1 MLDRIIA
8 FSIKQK
14 LIVGLLVLG
23 LIGWGAYNVTQLPI
37 DAVPDITNNQVQVI
51 TVSPALGAGDIE
63 RLITF
68 PIEQATRN
76 VPGIIEQ
83 RSFSRFGLSLVTIV
97 FDDATDIY
105 WARQQVTERL
115 TQLTIPE
122 GLGKPELGPV
132 SSGLGEIFQYV
143 VKPKPGYEGKYDA
156 SELRTIQDWI
166 VRRQLIGTEGVAD
179 VSSFGG
185 LLKQYEIAVDP
196 ERLGAM
202 GITIA
207 DVFTA
212 VARNNANTGGAYI
225 EKGPAMLF
233 IRTEGLIADMEAIR
247 TIQVKVLPDH
257 TPVLLHDVAEVR
269 LGTATRYGAMTYND
283 EGEAA
288 GAVVMMLKGA
298 NSSEV
303 IKNVKER
310 IATIEKTLPEGVT
323 IEPFLDRT
331 KMVNNAIHT
340 VETNLMEGALIVVLI
355 LVFFLANLRAGLVVA
370 SVIPLA
376 MLFAVI
382 MMNLFGVSGNLM
394 SLGAL
399 DFGLIVDGAVIIV
412 EAVLHRLHGHGH
424 GLGTGRL
431 DQKRMDEVVRGSA
444 SRMMNSA
451 MFGQVII
458 LIVYLPILSLQ
469 GIEGKMFKPMAQT
482 VAFAVLGAAILSL
495 TYVPMMS
502 AMFLSK
508 KLNPPATWTDRM
520 MERLGKSYRTWL
532 DKAILKPMRL
542 VVAAVVLLVVA
553 GGIMAAMGGEFIP
566 ELEEGDF
573 AIDTRLLTGSSL
585 TNTVETCQKAAGML
599 KDQYPEVEKVV
610 AKIGSGEIPTDPMPI
625 EAADMMVILK
635 PKKEWTSAKT
645 FDELAEKMGS
655 TLSVLPGVTFGFQYP
670 VQMRFNELM
679 TGARQDVV
687 CKIYGED
694 LDTLATYAHK
704 LGELVS
710 SVEGA
715 KDLYVEA
722 VGGLPQIVVTHH
734 RAALARYGLDVEAV
748 NDVVRTAF
756 AGSVAGQVF
765 EGERRFDLVVRARS
779 HSRSDLSDV
788 QRLLV
793 PTPMGK
799 PVPLSLL
806 ADVRIEDGP
815 NQVQREDAK
824 RRITVGFN
832 VRGRDV
838 QSIVEE
844 LQGKVDAQLDLPV
857 GYYTT
862 YGGAFENLVE
872 AKKRLVVVVPLA
884 LLLILL
890 LLYFAFGSLKL
901 SLLVFSAVPL
911 SAIGGVFALA
921 GRGMPFSISAGVGF
935 IALFGVA
942 VLNGIVLISEFEH
955 LMKEGMLDIK
965 ERIRT
970 GTANRLRPVLMT
982 ASVASLGFLPMAL
995 SNGAGAEVQRPLATV
1010 VIGGLITATFLTL
1023 FVLPSLY
1030 MLAFRKVKNGGT
1042 KGPKTAVAMILLTLL
1057 GAPLATN
1064 AQTTVLPITL
1074 EQAVDSALRNNL
1086 YLKGAAL
1093 RSEAEEAL
1101 IGSGWDLPQTNID
1114 FEYGQVN
1121 TNAND
1126 DRISLSQS
1134 LSFPTVYAQR
1144 RKMLKHNAACVRWE
1158 QALRQREVRTQVKQ
1172 SYHEVLVLREQLRL
1186 LQEADSIY
1194 TLAVSGEEQRFDLG
1208 SSNVLQ
1214 RATARTQAMLMRA
1227 RVQQV
1232 KADLEQSRTRLAQLV
1247 NLSTVPNAPPVILEP
1262 QPIPLK
1268 QVTPVMPGDSAVQ
1281 LHPVIRAANEQMAA
1295 ADARWHMERST
1306 LLPNLT
1312 LGVSSMTLYQSP
1324 SVPDG
1329 SVIYGR
1335 DDRFTMV
1342 RAGIGVPL
1350 FFSAQSARN
1359 KAARID
1365 TERATNETAA
1375 LTQEVRT
1382 QLQQAQQ
1389 RYTAQLARVEAFEQ
1403 GATQEAEQLRR
1414 SAEEAYLNG
1423 QIDRLEWSLLTGQSI
1438 TLSMEYL
1445 DALRALGRA
1454 SIEFNAFNDF

>member
-1 MLDRIIA
+1 
-8 FSIKQK
+8 
-14 LIVGLLVLG
+14 
-23 LIGWGAYNVTQLPI
+23 
-37 DAVPDITNNQVQVI
+37 
-51 TVSPALGAGDIE
+51 
-63 RLITF
+63 
-68 PIEQATRN
+68 
-76 VPGIIEQ
+76 
-83 RSFSRFGLSLVTIV
+83 
-97 FDDATDIY
+97 
-105 WARQQVTERL
+105 
-115 TQLTIPE
+115 
-122 GLGKPELGPV
+122 
-132 SSGLGEIFQYV
+132 
-143 VKPKPGYEGKYDA
+143 
-156 SELRTIQDWI
+156 
-166 VRRQLIGTEGVAD
+166 
-179 VSSFGG
+179 
-185 LLKQYEIAVDP
+185 
-196 ERLGAM
+196 
-202 GITIA
+202 
-207 DVFTA
+207 
-212 VARNNANTGGAYI
+212 
-225 EKGPAMLF
+225 
-233 IRTEGLIADMEAIR
+233 
-247 TIQVKVLPDH
+247 
-257 TPVLLHDVAEVR
+257 
-269 LGTATRYGAMTYND
+269 
-283 EGEAA
+283 
-288 GAVVMMLKGA
+288 
-298 NSSEV
+298 
-303 IKNVKER
+303 
-310 IATIEKTLPEGVT
+310 
-323 IEPFLDRT
+323 
-331 KMVNNAIHT
+331 
-340 VETNLMEGALIVVLI
+340 
-355 LVFFLANLRAGLVVA
+355 
-370 SVIPLA
+370 
-376 MLFAVI
+376 
-382 MMNLFGVSGNLM
+382 
-394 SLGAL
+394 
-399 DFGLIVDGAVIIV
+399 
-412 EAVLHRLHGHGH
+412 
-424 GLGTGRL
+424 
-431 DQKRMDEVVRGSA
+431 
-444 SRMMNSA
+444 
-451 MFGQVII
+451 
-458 LIVYLPILSLQ
+458 
-469 GIEGKMFKPMAQT
+469 
-482 VAFAVLGAAILSL
+482 
-495 TYVPMMS
+495 
-502 AMFLSK
+502 
-508 KLNPPATWTDRM
+508 
-520 MERLGKSYRTWL
+520 
-532 DKAILKPMRL
+532 MRL
-542 VVAAVVLLVVA
+542 VVAAVLLLVVA

-585 TNTVETCQKAAGML
+585 TNTLETCQKAAGML

-635 PKKEWTSAKT
+635 PKKDWTSAKT

-694 LDTLATYAHK
+694 LDTLAAYAHK

-715 KDLYVEA
+715 KDLYVET

-779 HSRSDLSDV
+779 QSRSDLSDV

-844 LQGKVDAQLDLPV
+844 LQGKVDAQLALPV

-872 AKKRLVVVVPLA
+872 AKKRLSVVVPLA

-955 LMKEGMLDIK
+955 LAKNGLKDVA
-965 ERIRT
+965 ERIRQ
-970 GTANRLRPVLMT
+970 GTATRLRPVLMT

-1010 VIGGLITATFLTL
+1010 VIGGLLTATLLTL
-1023 FVLPSLY
+1023 FVLPALY
-1030 MLAFRKVKNGGT
+1030 KLAFRTPKNGKA
-1042 KGPKTAVAMILLTLL
+1042 KGPKPAIAMILLALI
-1057 GAPLATN
+1057 GAPLATQ
-1064 AQTTVLPITL
+1064 AQSTVLPITL
-1074 EQAVDSALRNNL
+1074 EQAMDSALRNNL

-1093 RSEAEEAL
+1093 RSEAEDKL
-1101 IGSGWDLPQTNID
+1101 IGTAWDLPRTNVD
-1114 FEYGQVN
+1114 FEYGQIN
-1121 TNAND
+1121 TNVND
-1126 DRISLSQS
+1126 DRIGLSQN
-1134 LSFPTVYAQR
+1134 LAFPTVYAQR
-1144 RKMLKHNAACVRWE
+1144 RKMLKHGAAGVRWE
-1158 QALRQREVRTQVKQ
+1158 QAMRQREVRVQVRQ
-1172 SYHEVLVLREQLRL
+1172 TYHEVLILGEQLRL

-1214 RATARTQAMLMRA
+1214 RATARTQAMLMRS

-1232 KADLEQSRTRLAQLV
+1232 KSEMEQARTRLSQLM
-1247 NLSTVPNAPPVILEP
+1247 NSTGDWSIM
-1262 QPIPLK
+1262 PIPLK
-1268 QVTPVMPGDSAVQ
+1268 QTVSVLPDESTVVK
-1281 LHPVIRAANEQMAA
+1281 HPVVRSASEQESA
-1295 ADARWHMERST
+1295 ADARWRMERASM
-1306 LLPNLT
+1306 LPEFNL
-1312 LGVSSMTLYQSP
+1312 GAASMTLYQSP

-1329 SVIYGR
+1329 SLIYGR
-1335 DDRFTMV
+1335 DERFTMV

-1350 FFSAQSARN
+1350 FFGAQSARN
-1359 KAARID
+1359 KAARLD

-1375 LTQEVRT
+1375 LTQEIRT

-1454 SIEFNAFNDF
+1454 SIELNAFNEQ

>member
-1 MLDRIIA
+1 MLDRIISY
-8 FSIKQK
+8 SIRNK

-83 RSFSRFGLSLVTIV
+83 RSFSRFGLSVVTIV
-97 FDDATDIY
+97 FDDATDVY
-105 WARQQVTERL
+105 WARQQVNERL
-115 TQLTIPE
+115 AQITIPAT
-122 GLGKPELGPV
+122 LGKPELGPV

-143 VKPKPGYEGKYDA
+143 VRAKPGYEGKYDA
-156 SELRTIQDWI
+156 TELRTIQDWI
-166 VRRQLIGTEGVAD
+166 VRRQLLGTEGVAD

-207 DVFTA
+207 DVFEA

-225 EKGPAMLF
+225 EKGPTLLF
-233 IRTEGLIADMEAIR
+233 VRTEGLITDMDAIR

-257 TPVLLHDVAEVR
+257 TPVLLRDVAEVR
-269 LGTATRYGAMTYND
+269 LGTATRYGALTYND

-298 NSSEV
+298 NSSAV
-303 IKNVKER
+303 IGKVKER
-310 IATIEKTLPEGVT
+310 IALIEKTLPEGVT

-370 SVIPLA
+370 SVIPLS

-412 EAVLHRLHGHGH
+412 EAVLHRMHHSHDRSGAQK
-424 GLGTGRL
+424 L
-431 DQKRMDEVVRGSA
+431 DQLHMDQAVGSAA

-495 TYVPMMS
+495 TYVPMVS
-502 AMFLSK
+502 ALFLSK
-508 KLNPPATWTDRM
+508 RLNPPTTWTDRM
-520 MERLGKSYRTWL
+520 MERLGKFYNTWL
-532 DKAILKPMRL
+532 NKAILRPMRL
-542 VVAAVVLLVVA
+542 VVAAIVLLIVA
-553 GGIMAAMGGEFIP
+553 TGILAAMGGEFIP

-573 AIDTRLLTGSSL
+573 AVDTRLLTGSSL
-585 TNTVETCQKAAGML
+585 TNTVETCGKAAGML
-599 KDQYPEVEKVV
+599 KANYPEVEKVV

-645 FDELAEKMGS
+645 FDELAEKMGA
-655 TLSVLPGVTFGFQYP
+655 TLSALPGVTFGFQYP

-694 LDTLATYAHK
+694 LDTLAAYAHK
-704 LGELVS
+704 LGELVN
-710 SVEGA
+710 SVQGA
-715 KDLYVEA
+715 KDLYVES
-722 VGGLPQIVVTHH
+722 VGGLPQIVVRHD

-765 EGERRFDLVVRARS
+765 EGERRFDLVVRARTQ
-779 HSRSDLSDV
+779 SRTDLADV

-793 PTPMGK
+793 PTRTGK

-806 ADVRIEDGP
+806 ASVRVEDGP

-838 QSIVEE
+838 QTIVEE
-844 LQGKVDAQLDLPV
+844 LQTKVDAQLDLPA

-872 AKKRLVVVVPLA
+872 AKKRLTVVVPLA

-890 LLYFAFGSLKL
+890 LLYFAFGSFKL

-911 SAIGGVFALA
+911 SAIGGVFALW
-921 GRGMPFSISAGVGF
+921 GRDMPFSISAGVGF

-955 LMKEGMLDIK
+955 LLKNGLQDVA
-965 ERIRT
+965 ERIRQ
-970 GTANRLRPVLMT
+970 GTATRLRPVLMT

-1010 VIGGLITATFLTL
+1010 VIGGLLTATLLTL
-1023 FVLPSLY
+1023 FVLPALY
-1030 MLAFRKVKNGGT
+1030 MLAYRKRKKERPQRPT
-1042 KGPKTAVAMILLTLL
+1042 TPIVAGILLAFVSLPF
-1057 GAPLATN
+1057 ASN
-1064 AQTTVLPITL
+1064 AQQAGLPITL
-1074 EQAVDSALRNNL
+1074 EQAVDSAMANNL
-1086 YLKGAAL
+1086 YLKSAAF
-1093 RSEAEEAL
+1093 RSEAEEAM
-1101 IGSGWDLPQTNID
+1101 IGTAWDLPRTNVD
-1114 FEYGQVN
+1114 YEYGQIN
-1121 TNAND
+1121 TNVND
-1126 DRISLSQS
+1126 DRISLTQS
-1134 LSFPTVYAQR
+1134 IAFPSVYTR
-1144 RKMLKHNAACVRWE
+1144 RRQMLKHTAAGVRWE
-1158 QALRQREVRTQVKQ
+1158 QVLREREVRLQVKQ
-1172 SYHEVLVLREQLRL
+1172 AYHDVLVLSEQLHL
-1186 LQEADSIY
+1186 LEQADSIY
-1194 TLAVSGEEQRFDLG
+1194 AAATVGEEQRFDLG
-1208 SSNVLQ
+1208 ASNVLQ
-1214 RATARTQAMLMRA
+1214 RATARTQGMLMRA
-1227 RVQQV
+1227 RAQQV
-1232 KADLEQSRTRLAQLV
+1232 SADLEQTRARLAQLLNTTARLQPAPMV
-1247 NLSTVPNAPPVILEP
+1247 MKITADGVPGEE
-1262 QPIPLK
+1262 
-1268 QVTPVMPGDSAVQ
+1268 AVQ
-1281 LHPVIRAANEQMAA
+1281 QHPLVRAAHEQEAA
-1295 ADARWHMERST
+1295 AEARWRMERST
-1306 LLPNLT
+1306 LLPDLT
-1312 LGVSSMTLYQSP
+1312 FGVASMTLDQSP
-1324 SVPDG
+1324 AVDDATT
-1329 SVIYGR
+1329 IYDR
-1335 DDRFTMV
+1335 SDRFTAV
-1342 RAGIGVPL
+1342 RAGISVPL
-1350 FFSAQSARN
+1350 FFGAQSARN
-1359 KAARID
+1359 KAAHIG
-1365 TERATNETAA
+1365 TARASNETEA
-1375 LTQEVRT
+1375 LAQEVRT
-1382 QLQQAQQ
+1382 QLQQAYQ
-1389 RYTAQLARVEAFEQ
+1389 RYVAQLARVEAFEQ
-1403 GATQEAEQLRR
+1403 GATQEAEQLGR
-1414 SAEEAYLNG
+1414 SAQEAYSNG
-1423 QIDRLEWSLLTGQSI
+1423 QIDRLQWSLLTGQSI

-1454 SIEFNAFNDF
+1454 AIELNAFNQQ

>member
-8 FSIKQK
+8 FSIQQK

-23 LIGWGAYNVTQLPI
+23 LIAYGAYEVTRLPI

-83 RSFSRFGLSLVTIV
+83 RSFSRFGLSVVTIV
-97 FDDATDIY
+97 FDDATDVY

-122 GLGKPELGPV
+122 HLGKPELGPV
-132 SSGLGEIFQYV
+132 TSGLGEIYQYV
-143 VKPKPGYEGKYDA
+143 VKPMPGYEGRYTPM
-156 SELRTIQDWI
+156 ELRTIQDWI

-202 GITIA
+202 GITLA
-207 DVFTA
+207 DVFDA

-225 EKGPAMLF
+225 EKGPQLLF
-233 IRTEGLIADMEAIR
+233 IRTEGLLQDMEGIR
-247 TIQVKVLPDH
+247 SIQVKVLPDH
-257 TPVLLHDVAEVR
+257 TPVLLRDVAEVR
-269 LGTATRYGAMTYND
+269 LGTATRYGALVHD
-283 EGEAA
+283 QEEAT
-288 GAVVMMLKGA
+288 GAIVMMLKGA
-298 NSSEV
+298 NSSDV
-303 IKNVKER
+303 VARVKER
-310 IATIEKTLPEGVT
+310 IAQIQKTLPEGVE
-323 IEPFLDRT
+323 IQPFLDRT

-340 VETNLMEGALIVVLI
+340 VETNLLEGALIVVLI
-355 LVFFLANLRAGLVVA
+355 LVLFLANLRAGLVVA

-412 EAVLHRLHGHGH
+412 EAVLHHMHGGSHRSA
-424 GLGTGRL
+424 GRL
-431 DQKRMDEVVRGSA
+431 GQAQMDEVVRSSA

-482 VAFAVLGAAILSL
+482 VAFAVLGAALLSL

-502 AMFLSK
+502 ALFLSK
-508 KLNPPATWTDRM
+508 RTDAPATWTDRM
-520 MERLGKSYRTWL
+520 MDRLGSAYRRWL
-532 DKAILKPMRL
+532 DRAIAKPMRL
-542 VVAAVVLLVVA
+542 VAGAAVLLVVA
-553 GGIMAAMGGEFIP
+553 GGILGSMGGEFIP

-573 AIDTRLLTGSSL
+573 AVETRLLTGSSL
-585 TNTVETCQKAAGML
+585 SASVDACKKGAGIL
-599 KDQYPEVEKVV
+599 KTQFPEVVKVV
-610 AKIGSGEIPTDPMPI
+610 SKIGSGEIPTDPMPI

-645 FDELAEKMGS
+645 FDELAEKMGGA
-655 TLSVLPGVTFGFQYP
+655 LSVIPGVSFGFQYP

-687 CKIYGED
+687 CKIFGED
-694 LDTLATYAHK
+694 LDTLAHYAQR
-704 LGELVS
+704 LGTLVNT
-710 SVEGA
+710 VEGA
-715 KDLYVEA
+715 KDLYVER
-722 VGGLPQIVVTHH
+722 VGGLPQIVVKHD
-734 RAALARYGLDVEAV
+734 RGALARYGLDVEAV

-765 EGERRFDLVVRARS
+765 EGERRFDLVVRAAEQ
-779 HSRSDLSDV
+779 SRTALADV

-806 ADVRIEDGP
+806 AEVDVIDGP

-824 RRITVGFN
+824 RRITIGFN

-838 QSIVEE
+838 QSIVTD
-844 LQGKVDAQLDLPV
+844 LQGKVDADLKLPA
-857 GYYTT
+857 GYFIT
-862 YGGAFENLVE
+862 YGGTFENLIE
-872 AKKRLVVVVPLA
+872 AKQRLSVVVPIA

-911 SAIGGVFALA
+911 SAIGGVFALW

-955 LMKEGMLDIK
+955 LRKGGMKDVA
-965 ERIRT
+965 ERIRK
-970 GTANRLRPVLMT
+970 GTATRLRPVLMT

-995 SNGAGAEVQRPLATV
+995 SNGSGAEVQRPLATV
-1010 VIGGLITATFLTL
+1010 VIGGLLTATFLTL

-1030 MLAFRKVKNGGT
+1030 MLVFRTRKNTGGPAAAAT
-1042 KGPKTAVAMILLTLL
+1042 IASAVLLLF
-1057 GAPLATN
+1057 APMSTQ
-1064 AQTTVLPITL
+1064 AQSPARVLTV

-1086 YLKGAAL
+1086 ML
-1093 RSEAEEAL
+1093 R
-1101 IGSGWDLPQTNID
+1101 GSGLRADAGERMVGEAWDLPRAQVTY
-1114 FEYGQVN
+1114 EYGQLN
-1121 TNAND
+1121 TNVND
-1126 DRISLSQS
+1126 DRLSIDQS
-1134 LSFPTVYAQR
+1134 LAFPTVYAQR
-1144 RKMLKHNAACVRWE
+1144 RKMLKHSAAGLRWE
-1158 QALRQREVRTQVKQ
+1158 QQLQERELRVQVRQA
-1172 SYHEVLVLREQLRL
+1172 YHEVQVLERMRAELAT
-1186 LQEADSIY
+1186 ADSIHQA
-1194 TLAVSGEEQRFDLG
+1194 AVAGEQQRFDLG
-1208 SSNVLQ
+1208 AANALQ
-1214 RATARTQAMLMRA
+1214 RATARSQAMLIRA
-1227 RVQQV
+1227 RLQEVEASLAQ
-1232 KADLEQSRTRLAQLV
+1232 ANARLQQLV
-1247 NLSTVPNAPPVILEP
+1247 NSAVPVRTVPGE
-1262 QPIPLK
+1262 LK
-1268 QVTPVMPGDSAVQ
+1268 RLPSAIPGDSAVSR
-1281 LHPVIRAANEQMAA
+1281 HPLVRAMQEQERAAE
-1295 ADARWHMERST
+1295 ARWRSERSSM
-1306 LLPNLT
+1306 LPGLT
-1312 LGVSSMTLYQSP
+1312 LGVSSMTLNESP

-1335 DDRFTMV
+1335 GDRFTTV
-1342 RAGIGVPL
+1342 KAGLGIPL
-1350 FFSAQSARN
+1350 AFGAQDART

-1365 TERATNETAA
+1365 HERALNEVDV
-1375 LTQEVRT
+1375 LELELRT
-1382 QLQQAQQ
+1382 RLQQLRD
-1389 RYTAQLARVEAFEQ
+1389 RYAAQLGRVEALEQ
-1403 GATQEAEQLRR
+1403 GGSLEAAQLRKA
-1414 SAEEAYLNG
+1414 SEEAFVNG
-1423 QIDRLEWSLLTGQSI
+1423 QIDRLEWSLLNGQAI
-1438 TLSMEYL
+1438 NLTLEHL
-1445 DALRALGRA
+1445 DALLALGRI
-1454 SIEFNAFNDF
+1454 SIELDSYNEQ

>member
-14 LIVGLLVLG
+14 LIVGLLVFG
-23 LIGWGAYNVTQLPI
+23 LIGFGAYNVTQLPI

-97 FDDATDIY
+97 FDDATDVY

-115 TQLTIPE
+115 AQITIPE
-122 GLGKPELGPV
+122 SLGKPELGPV

-185 LLKQYEIAVDP
+185 KLKQYEIAVDP

-207 DVFTA
+207 DVFDA

-225 EKGPAMLF
+225 ETGPSMLF

-303 IKNVKER
+303 IKKVKER

-340 VETNLMEGALIVVLI
+340 VETNLLEGALIVVLI

-502 AMFLSK
+502 ALFLSK
-508 KLNPPATWTDRM
+508 KLDPPATWTDRM
-520 MERLGKSYRTWL
+520 MERLGNFYRTWL
-532 DKAILKPMRL
+532 NKAILKPMRL
-542 VVAAVVLLVVA
+542 VVAAVLLLVVA

-585 TNTVETCQKAAGML
+585 TNTVETCNRAAGML
-599 KDQYPEVEKVV
+599 KAQYPEVEKVV

-635 PKKEWTSAKT
+635 PKKDWTSAKT

-694 LDTLATYAHK
+694 LDTLAAYAHK

-715 KDLYVEA
+715 KDLYVET

-779 HSRSDLSDV
+779 QSRSDLSDV

-844 LQGKVDAQLDLPV
+844 LQGKVDAQLALPV

-872 AKKRLVVVVPLA
+872 AKKRLSVVVPLA

-955 LMKEGMLDIK
+955 LAKNGLKDVS
-965 ERIRT
+965 ERIRQ
-970 GTANRLRPVLMT
+970 GTATRLRPVLMT

-995 SNGAGAEVQRPLATV
+995 SHGSGAEVQRPLATV

-1030 MLAFRKVKNGGT
+1030 MLAFRVRKAGKGT
-1042 KGPKTAVAMILLTLL
+1042 GLASAAVAVLL
-1057 GAPLATN
+1057 LALPVASN
-1064 AQTTVLPITL
+1064 AQSGPLQLTV

-1086 YLKGAAL
+1086 MLRSAAL
-1093 RSEAEEAL
+1093 QAEAGDRL
-1101 IGSGWDLPQTNID
+1101 IGTAWDLPRTMVHY
-1114 FEYGQVN
+1114 EYGQLN

-1126 DRISLSQS
+1126 DRLSLDQS
-1134 LSFPTVYAQR
+1134 LAFPTVYAKR
-1144 RKMLKHNAACVRWE
+1144 RRMLKHTAAGLRWE
-1158 QALRQREVRTQVKQ
+1158 QALREREVRVQVRQ
-1172 SYHEVLVLREQLRL
+1172 TCHEVLVLRDMRRVLR
-1186 LQEADSIY
+1186 EADSIH
-1194 TLAVSGEEQRFDLG
+1194 TAAVAGEQQRFDLG
-1208 SSNVLQ
+1208 ASNALQ
-1214 RATARTQAMLMRA
+1214 RATARSQAMLIRA
-1227 RVQQV
+1227 RLQETEAALAQ
-1232 KADLEQSRTRLAQLV
+1232 AEARLQQLV
-1247 NLSTVPNAPPVILEP
+1247 NTVAPVTVAPA
-1262 QPIPLK
+1262 PLK
-1268 QVTPVMPGDSAVQ
+1268 RMVTALPGDSAVQ
-1281 LHPVIRAANEQMAA
+1281 RHPLVRAVREQEMAA
-1295 ADARWHMERST
+1295 EARWRSERAT
-1306 LLPNLT
+1306 LLPDLT
-1312 LGVSSMTLYQSP
+1312 LGVASMTLDQSP

-1329 SVIYGR
+1329 SVIYDRG
-1335 DDRFTMV
+1335 DRFTTV
-1342 RAGIGVPL
+1342 KAGLGIPL
-1350 FFSAQSARN
+1350 FFGAQDART

-1365 TERATNETAA
+1365 HERAVNEVAA
-1375 LTQEVRT
+1375 LELEVRT
-1382 QLQQAQQ
+1382 QLQQVRQ
-1389 RYTAQLARVEAFEQ
+1389 RYTAQLARVEALEQ
-1403 GATQEAEQLRR
+1403 GGTQEADQLRR
-1414 SAEEAYLNG
+1414 SSEEAFVNG
-1423 QIDRLEWSLLTGQSI
+1423 QIDRLEWSLLNGQAI
-1438 TLSMEYL
+1438 NLTLEHL
-1445 DALRALGRA
+1445 DALLALGRA
-1454 SIEFNAFNDF
+1454 SIELEAFNEQ

>member
-14 LIVGLLVLG
+14 LIVGLLVFS
-23 LIGWGAYNVTQLPI
+23 LIGYGAYNVTQLPI

-97 FDDATDIY
+97 FDDATDVY

-115 TQLTIPE
+115 AQITIPE
-122 GLGKPELGPV
+122 SLGKPELGPV

-185 LLKQYEIAVDP
+185 KLKQYEIAVDP

-207 DVFTA
+207 DVFDA

-225 EKGPAMLF
+225 ETGPSMLF

-303 IKNVKER
+303 IKHVKER

-340 VETNLMEGALIVVLI
+340 VQTNLLEGALIVVLI

-376 MLFAVI
+376 MLFAII

-412 EAVLHRLHGHGH
+412 EAVLHRLHGTGH
-424 GLGTGRL
+424 GLGTGKL
-431 DQKRMDEVVRGSA
+431 DQQRMDETVRSSA

-458 LIVYLPILSLQ
+458 LNVYLPILSLS

-502 AMFLSK
+502 ALFLSK

-520 MERLGKSYRTWL
+520 MERLGKFYRTWL

-635 PKKEWTSAKT
+635 PKKDWTSAKT

-694 LDTLATYAHK
+694 LDTLAAYAHK

-715 KDLYVEA
+715 KDLYVET

-779 HSRSDLSDV
+779 QSRSDLSDV

-799 PVPLSLL
+799 PVPLSIL

-844 LQGKVDAQLDLPV
+844 LQGKVDARLDLPV

-872 AKKRLVVVVPLA
+872 AKKRLSVVVPLA

-955 LMKEGMLDIK
+955 LAKNGLKDVA
-965 ERIRT
+965 ERIRQ
-970 GTANRLRPVLMT
+970 GTATRLRPVLMT

-1010 VIGGLITATFLTL
+1010 VIGGLLTATLLTL
-1023 FVLPSLY
+1023 FVLPALY
-1030 MLAFRKVKNGGT
+1030 KLAFRTPKNGAT
-1042 KGPKTAVAMILLTLL
+1042 NGPKPIVAVLL
-1057 GAPLATN
+1057 LALIGTPFTTH
-1064 AQTTVLPITL
+1064 AQSTMLPITL
-1074 EQAVDSALRNNL
+1074 EQAVDSAMRNNL

-1101 IGSGWDLPQTNID
+1101 IGSGWDLPQTNVD

-1144 RKMLKHNAACVRWE
+1144 RKMLKHNAAGVRWE

-1172 SYHEVLVLREQLRL
+1172 SYHEVLVLRDQLRL

-1232 KADLEQSRTRLAQLV
+1232 KADLEQARTRLAQLV
-1247 NLSTVPNAPPVILEP
+1247 NLSTAPNAPPVILEP
-1262 QPIPLK
+1262 RPIPLK
-1268 QVTPVMPGDSAVQ
+1268 QILPVMPGDSAVQ
-1281 LHPVIRAANEQMAA
+1281 FHPVVRAANEQVAS
-1295 ADARWHMERST
+1295 ADARWRMERST

-1335 DDRFTMV
+1335 DERFTMV
-1342 RAGIGVPL
+1342 RGGIGVPL
-1350 FFSAQSARN
+1350 FFGAQSARN

-1375 LTQEVRT
+1375 LTQEIRT

-1454 SIEFNAFNDF
+1454 SIELNAFNEQ

>member
-1 MLDRIIA
+1 
-8 FSIKQK
+8 
-14 LIVGLLVLG
+14 
-23 LIGWGAYNVTQLPI
+23 
-37 DAVPDITNNQVQVI
+37 
-51 TVSPALGAGDIE
+51 
-63 RLITF
+63 
-68 PIEQATRN
+68 
-76 VPGIIEQ
+76 
-83 RSFSRFGLSLVTIV
+83 
-97 FDDATDIY
+97 
-105 WARQQVTERL
+105 
-115 TQLTIPE
+115 
-122 GLGKPELGPV
+122 
-132 SSGLGEIFQYV
+132 
-143 VKPKPGYEGKYDA
+143 
-156 SELRTIQDWI
+156 
-166 VRRQLIGTEGVAD
+166 
-179 VSSFGG
+179 
-185 LLKQYEIAVDP
+185 
-196 ERLGAM
+196 
-202 GITIA
+202 
-207 DVFTA
+207 
-212 VARNNANTGGAYI
+212 
-225 EKGPAMLF
+225 
-233 IRTEGLIADMEAIR
+233 
-247 TIQVKVLPDH
+247 
-257 TPVLLHDVAEVR
+257 
-269 LGTATRYGAMTYND
+269 
-283 EGEAA
+283 
-288 GAVVMMLKGA
+288 
-298 NSSEV
+298 
-303 IKNVKER
+303 
-310 IATIEKTLPEGVT
+310 
-323 IEPFLDRT
+323 
-331 KMVNNAIHT
+331 
-340 VETNLMEGALIVVLI
+340 
-355 LVFFLANLRAGLVVA
+355 
-370 SVIPLA
+370 
-376 MLFAVI
+376 
-382 MMNLFGVSGNLM
+382 
-394 SLGAL
+394 
-399 DFGLIVDGAVIIV
+399 
-412 EAVLHRLHGHGH
+412 
-424 GLGTGRL
+424 
-431 DQKRMDEVVRGSA
+431 
-444 SRMMNSA
+444 
-451 MFGQVII
+451 
-458 LIVYLPILSLQ
+458 
-469 GIEGKMFKPMAQT
+469 
-482 VAFAVLGAAILSL
+482 
-495 TYVPMMS
+495 
-502 AMFLSK
+502 
-508 KLNPPATWTDRM
+508 
-520 MERLGKSYRTWL
+520 
-532 DKAILKPMRL
+532 
-542 VVAAVVLLVVA
+542 
-553 GGIMAAMGGEFIP
+553 
-566 ELEEGDF
+566 
-573 AIDTRLLTGSSL
+573 
-585 TNTVETCQKAAGML
+585 
-599 KDQYPEVEKVV
+599 
-610 AKIGSGEIPTDPMPI
+610 MPI

-635 PKKEWTSAKT
+635 PKKDWTSAKT

-694 LDTLATYAHK
+694 LDTLAAYAHK

-715 KDLYVEA
+715 KDLYVET

-779 HSRSDLSDV
+779 QSRSDLSDV

-844 LQGKVDAQLDLPV
+844 LQGKVDAQLALPV

-872 AKKRLVVVVPLA
+872 AKKRLSVVVPLA

-955 LMKEGMLDIK
+955 LAKNGLKDVA
-965 ERIRT
+965 ERIRQ
-970 GTANRLRPVLMT
+970 GTATRLRPVLMT

-1010 VIGGLITATFLTL
+1010 VIGGLLTATLLTL
-1023 FVLPSLY
+1023 FVLPALY
-1030 MLAFRKVKNGGT
+1030 KLAFRTPKNGKA
-1042 KGPKTAVAMILLTLL
+1042 KGPKPAIAMILLALI
-1057 GAPLATN
+1057 GAPLATQ
-1064 AQTTVLPITL
+1064 AQSTVLPITL
-1074 EQAVDSALRNNL
+1074 EQAMDSALRNNL

-1093 RSEAEEAL
+1093 RSEAEDKL
-1101 IGSGWDLPQTNID
+1101 IGTAWDLPRTNVD
-1114 FEYGQVN
+1114 FEYGQIN
-1121 TNAND
+1121 TNVND
-1126 DRISLSQS
+1126 DRIGLSQN
-1134 LSFPTVYAQR
+1134 LAFPTVYAQR
-1144 RKMLKHNAACVRWE
+1144 RKMLKHGAAGVRWE
-1158 QALRQREVRTQVKQ
+1158 QAMRQREVRVQVRQ
-1172 SYHEVLVLREQLRL
+1172 TYHEVLILGEQLRL

-1214 RATARTQAMLMRA
+1214 RATARTQAMLMRS

-1232 KADLEQSRTRLAQLV
+1232 KSEMEQARTRLSQLM
-1247 NLSTVPNAPPVILEP
+1247 NSTGDWSIM
-1262 QPIPLK
+1262 PIPLK
-1268 QVTPVMPGDSAVQ
+1268 QTVSVLPDESTVVK
-1281 LHPVIRAANEQMAA
+1281 HPVVRSASEQESA
-1295 ADARWHMERST
+1295 ADARWRMERASM
-1306 LLPNLT
+1306 LPEFNL
-1312 LGVSSMTLYQSP
+1312 GAASMTLYQSP

-1329 SVIYGR
+1329 SLIYGR
-1335 DDRFTMV
+1335 DERFTMV

-1350 FFSAQSARN
+1350 FFGAQSARN
-1359 KAARID
+1359 KAARLD

-1375 LTQEVRT
+1375 LTQEIRT

-1454 SIEFNAFNDF
+1454 SIELNAFNEQ

>member
-14 LIVGLLVLG
+14 LIVGLLVFG
-23 LIGWGAYNVTQLPI
+23 LIGFGAYNVTQLPI

-68 PIEQATRN
+68 PIEQVTRN

-83 RSFSRFGLSLVTIV
+83 RSFSRFGLSVVTIV
-97 FDDATDIY
+97 FDDATDVY

-115 TQLTIPE
+115 QQVSIPPDM
-122 GLGKPELGPV
+122 GKPELGPV

-156 SELRTIQDWI
+156 TSLRTIQDWI
-166 VRRQLIGTEGVAD
+166 VRRQLLGTEGVAD

-185 LLKQYEIAVDP
+185 KLKQYEIAVDP

-207 DVFTA
+207 DVFEA

-225 EKGPAMLF
+225 EKGPQLLF
-233 IRTEGLIADMEAIR
+233 VRTEGLLTDMDAIG
-247 TIQVKVLPDH
+247 TIQVKVLSDH

-269 LGTATRYGAMTYND
+269 LGTATRYGALTYND
-283 EGEAA
+283 KGEVA

-298 NSSEV
+298 NSSAV
-303 IKNVKER
+303 IGHVKER
-310 IATIEKTLPEGVT
+310 IAQIEKTLPEGVT

-340 VETNLMEGALIVVLI
+340 VQTNLMEGALIVVLI
-355 LVFFLANLRAGLVVA
+355 LVLFLANLRAGLVVA

-412 EAVLHRLHGHGH
+412 EAVLHRMQHAHGHANGE
-424 GLGTGRL
+424 RL
-431 DQKRMDEVVRGSA
+431 DQQRMDQAVGSSA

-451 MFGQVII
+451 MFGQIII

-502 AMFLSK
+502 ALFLSK
-508 KLNPPATWTDRM
+508 KLNPPATWTDRLM
-520 MERLGKSYRTWL
+520 DRVGRSYRTWL
-532 DKAILKPMRL
+532 DRAIRTPIRL
-542 VVAAVVLLVVA
+542 VAGAAVLLIVA
-553 GGIMAAMGGEFIP
+553 GAIMAAMGGEFIP

-573 AIDTRLLTGSSL
+573 AVDTRLLTGSSL
-585 TNTVETCQKAAGML
+585 TNTVETCGKAAGML
-599 KDQYPEVEKVV
+599 IADYPEVEKVV

-635 PKKEWTSAKT
+635 PKKEWTSAKS
-645 FDELAEKMGS
+645 FDELAEKMGT
-655 TLSVLPGVTFGFQYP
+655 TLSALPGVTFGFQYP

-694 LDTLATYAHK
+694 LDTLAAYAHK
-704 LGELVS
+704 LGDLVS

-715 KDLYVEA
+715 KDLYVES
-722 VGGLPQIVVTHH
+722 VGGLPQIVVKHD
-734 RAALARYGLDVEAV
+734 RAAMARYGLDVEAV

-765 EGERRFDLVVRARS
+765 EGERRFDLVVRA
-779 HSRSDLSDV
+779 HAQSRTDLADV

-806 ADVRIEDGP
+806 ASVRIEDGP

-844 LQGKVDAQLDLPV
+844 LQGKVDADLKLPV
-857 GYYTT
+857 GYFTT
-862 YGGAFENLVE
+862 YGGTFENLME
-872 AKKRLVVVVPLA
+872 AKKRLSVVVPLA

-955 LMKEGMLDIK
+955 LAKSGLKDVA
-965 ERIRT
+965 ERIRQ
-970 GTANRLRPVLMT
+970 GTATRLRPVLMT

-1010 VIGGLITATFLTL
+1010 VIGGLLTATLLTL

-1030 MLAFRKVKNGGT
+1030 MLAYRKKDRPER
-1042 KGPKTAVAMILLTLL
+1042 KGSSPVLAAMVLALVAIPA
-1057 GAPLATN
+1057 GAY
-1064 AQTTVLPITL
+1064 AQRPVRMITL
-1074 EQAVDSALRNNL
+1074 EQAVDSAMRNNL

-1101 IGSGWDLPQTNID
+1101 IGTAWDLPRTNID
-1114 FEYGQVN
+1114 FEYGQIN
-1121 TNAND
+1121 TNVND
-1126 DRISLSQS
+1126 DRIGVVQS
-1134 LSFPTVYAQR
+1134 LAFPTVYTQR
-1144 RKMLKHNAACVRWE
+1144 RKMLKHGAAGVRWE
-1158 QALRQREVRTQVKQ
+1158 QAMRQREVRMQVQ
-1172 SYHEVLVLREQLRL
+1172 QTYHEVLVLGEQVRL

-1194 TLAVSGEEQRFDLG
+1194 TLAVTGEEQRFDLG

-1232 KADLEQSRTRLAQLV
+1232 SAEREQARTRLAQLMNSTGTLSV
-1247 NLSTVPNAPPVILEP
+1247 APIPMKQIVTVMPNESTVLKH
-1262 QPIPLK
+1262 PI
-1268 QVTPVMPGDSAVQ
+1268 VRSAT
-1281 LHPVIRAANEQMAA
+1281 EQEAA
-1295 ADARWHMERST
+1295 ADARWRMERST
-1306 LLPNLT
+1306 LLPELT
-1312 LGVSSMTLYQSP
+1312 FGVASMTLYQSP

-1329 SVIYGR
+1329 SVIYAR
-1335 DDRFTMV
+1335 NDRFTMV

-1350 FFSAQSARN
+1350 FFGAQTARN
-1359 KAARID
+1359 KAARLG
-1365 TERATNETAA
+1365 TERAANEADA
-1375 LTQEVRT
+1375 LEQEIRT
-1382 QLQQAQQ
+1382 QLQQVQQ
-1389 RYTAQLARVEAFEQ
+1389 RYIAQLARVDALEQ
-1403 GATQEAEQLRR
+1403 GAAQEAEQLRR
-1414 SAEEAYLNG
+1414 SAEEAYRNG

-1438 TLSMEYL
+1438 SLSMEYL

-1454 SIEFNAFNDF
+1454 SIELNAFNEQ